1 MNRIEFLNI
10 LESVKPGLS
19 NFDFTEQSDCFMF
32 DKEYI
37 TTNNEQ
43 VTITREFKSEI
54 EGAIPANE
62 LYQFIKKLKSE
73 NIEIAFINKKLII
86 KNKKTNASF
95 NTEEIKNKKIMT
107 LKELN
112 SKLPWSHLPDNFY
125 KSLKVCLFSA
135 STNNLLPAYTCL
147 NITKNYIISNDNF
160 RITKTRL
167 NMEISDPFLLPVNI
181 AKQLI
186 NYDPIL
192 YWIEDNII
200 YFLNGKDILFSCVKY
215 NYEYP
220 DIESEFNIKG
230 KKIKLPN
237 ELNKILERTQIFTKA
252 QNKEDLKIDLI
263 IKSNSIICK
272 AQGIAGS
279 LEESIDIRY
288 RGPDIKIK
296 INPLFLQEA
305 KTLGN
310 TNLYTFKEI
319 IIGDYS
325 VLFRGEN
332 IEHLIKLSE

>member
-19 NFDFTEQSDCFMF
+19 NLDFTEQSDCFIF
-32 DKEYI
+32 NKEYI

-43 VTITREFKSEI
+43 VTITREFLSEI
-54 EGAIPANE
+54 EGAVLANE
-62 LYQFIKKLKSE
+62 LYQFIKKLKSKD
-73 NIEIAFINKKLII
+73 IEIAFINEKLII
-86 KNKKTNASF
+86 KNKKTKACF
-95 NTEEIKNKKIMT
+95 NIEEVKNKKVVT

-112 SKLPWSHLPDNFY
+112 IKLPWSHLPDNFY
-125 KSLKVCLFSA
+125 KSLKACLFSA

-147 NITKNYIISNDNF
+147 NITKNNIISCDNF
-160 RITKTRL
+160 RITKTKL
-167 NMEISDPFLLPVNI
+167 SMEIPDSFLLPSNI

-186 NYDPIL
+186 NYNPIL

-200 YFLNGKDILFSCVKY
+200 YFLNEEDILFSCIKY

-220 DIESEFNIKG
+220 NIEDEFNIKG
-230 KKIKLPN
+230 KKIKLPK
-237 ELNKILERTQIFTKA
+237 ELNEILERTQIFTKA

-263 IKSNSIICK
+263 IESNNIICK

-279 LEESIDIRY
+279 FEESINIRY

-305 KTLGN
+305 TTLGN
-310 TNLYTFKEI
+310 TNLYTFKEL

-325 VLFRGEN
+325 VLFKGEN
-332 IEHLIKLSE
+332 IEHLIKLSK